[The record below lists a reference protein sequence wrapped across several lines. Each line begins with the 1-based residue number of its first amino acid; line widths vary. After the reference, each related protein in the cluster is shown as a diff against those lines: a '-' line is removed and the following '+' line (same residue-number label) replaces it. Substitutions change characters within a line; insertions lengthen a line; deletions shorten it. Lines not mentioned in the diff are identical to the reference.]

1 MIVSIL
7 TDFICSRIRLSL
19 ADLTMNGV
27 GVQNLIIII
36 NINILDGSNSWFTII
51 DDIDIGNLISTR
63 QSNLLVSTADYC
75 ITILNCLSSAI
86 IKFNV
91 AVNIRPYLIARN

>member
-1 MIVSIL
+1 ML

-27 GVQNLIIII
+27 GVQNLIII
-36 NINILDGSNSWFTII
+36 INILDGSNSWFTII

-86 IKFNV
+86 IK
-91 AVNIRPYLIARN
+91 RRL